1 MKEEDDTSGLQD
13 AIDAFFEA
21 GEKKDWK
28 GAEQA
33 FRDMWRLV
41 DVDSEEEDPE
51 AEDDKKEKGKP
62 LAAIILGKK

>member
-1 MKEEDDTSGLQD
+1 MKDDEGDSGLQD

-21 GEKKDWK
+21 GKKEDWK

-41 DVDSEEEDPE
+41 DVDSEKEDPE

>member
-1 MKEEDDTSGLQD
+1 MKDEGDVGLQD
-13 AIDAFFEA
+13 AIQAFFEA
-21 GEKKDWK
+21 GDKKDWEE
-28 GAEQA
+28 AEQA

-51 AEDDKKEKGKP
+51 AEDDKNEKGKP